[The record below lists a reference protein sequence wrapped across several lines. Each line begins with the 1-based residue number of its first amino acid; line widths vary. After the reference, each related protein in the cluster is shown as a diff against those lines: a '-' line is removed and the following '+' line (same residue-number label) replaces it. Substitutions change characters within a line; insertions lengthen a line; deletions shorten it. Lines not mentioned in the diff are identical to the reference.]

1 MLRFNSA
8 WRFRPPSRV
17 DGLVVNEFDELIG
30 RIAAQG
36 DRQKVLEHFKH
47 YFAGAAGKT
56 SSWSSNASWAQ
67 TDLYEC
73 MSDAARNAPLFIA
86 AFCEACED
94 LHSESPEFAIPDT
107 ELINEVLARH
117 DVRFEIRPP
126 NLVERDPLAIAIPV
140 APQPLSFDDQAQE
153 TIQQSLQ
160 QSERFLFEGR
170 DRQAVQEVLWLL
182 ETVSIAFQGLD
193 TGAGTVQGK
202 YFNKIVDD
210 LRKQYKGKSLEQI
223 LDWVRTLH
231 GYLSSPTGG
240 GVRHGVDLKV
250 GLAVQR
256 NEARLFCNLIRSYI
270 SFSSRSMN
278 A

>member
-1 MLRFNSA
+1 
-8 WRFRPPSRV
+8 
-17 DGLVVNEFDELIG
+17 
-30 RIAAQG
+30 
-36 DRQKVLEHFKH
+36 
-47 YFAGAAGKT
+47 
-56 SSWSSNASWAQ
+56 
-67 TDLYEC
+67 

-94 LHSESPEFAIPDT
+94 LNSESPEFVIPDT
-107 ELINEVLARH
+107 ELINELLARH

-126 NLVERDPLAIAIPV
+126 NLVERDPFAIAIPV

-153 TIQQSLQ
+153 TIQRSLQ

-170 DRQAVQEVLWLL
+170 DRQAVQDVLWLL

-256 NEARLFCNLIRSYI
+256 NEARLFCNLICSFI
-270 SFSSRSMN
+270 SFLLAEHERLTSSKPPEEI
-278 A
+278 